1 MRLYTYYR
9 SSAAY
14 RVRIALHLKGLEFE
28 QVAVHLSRNGGEQR
42 SDAYRNI
49 NPNAL
54 VPSLEDNGAVINQ
67 SLAIIEYLEEAYPQV
82 PLLPGSPAQRA
93 HLRTIALTIACDI
106 HPLQNLRVLTYLSRE
121 LHADDDKRNAWFRH
135 WVRNGLEAVERMVV
149 RGTPGKFA
157 VGDTP
162 TLADLFIVPQL
173 VNARRVGVDLSA
185 MPTLVRID
193 ENCAALA
200 AFQKAAPAAQP
211 DAE

>member
-14 RVRIALHLKGLEFE
+14 RVRIALHLKGLECE
-28 QVAVHLSRNGGEQR
+28 QIPVHLTRNGGEQR
-42 SDAYRNI
+42 TESYRQI

-67 SLAIIEYLEEAYPQV
+67 SLAIIEYLDEAYPQM
-82 PLLPGSPAQRA
+82 PLLPGSPAERA
-93 HLRTIALTIACDI
+93 HLRAIALTIACDT

-121 LHADDDKRNAWFRH
+121 LNIDEDKRNAWFRH
-135 WVRNGLEAVERMVV
+135 WVSNGLGAAERMVV
-149 RGTPGKFA
+149 RGKPGKFA

-162 TLADLFIVPQL
+162 TLADIFIVPQL
-173 VNARRVGVDLSA
+173 VNARRMGVDLSG

-193 ENCAALA
+193 ENCSALD
-200 AFQKAAPAAQP
+200 AFQKASPAAQP